1 METKTFTDGDLFVA
15 MEKAFNMNVNFDPM
29 EFEAIDKLEEEVE
42 EPLRWNGAIMDY
54 NGMDV
59 KNQKHPFFEK

>member
-1 METKTFTDGDLFVA
+1 MEKKTFTDGQLFEA

-29 EFEAIDKLEEEVE
+29 EFEAIEAMEEE
-42 EPLRWNGAIMDY
+42 EPLRWNGAIWDY